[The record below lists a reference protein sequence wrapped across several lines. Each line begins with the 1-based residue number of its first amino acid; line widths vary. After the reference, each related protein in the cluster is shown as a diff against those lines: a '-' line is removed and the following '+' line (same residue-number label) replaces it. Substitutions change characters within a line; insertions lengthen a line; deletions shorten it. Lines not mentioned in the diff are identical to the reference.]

1 MKRGMQL
8 SEKCE
13 NVKRVKESSVNRYL
27 RIEKCGTSQWIEWIG
42 LPENWENTKQVKNG
56 SGTITQELKNCK
68 ASQQTKRKRY
78 PRTAKMQSKSK
89 TGK

>member
-27 RIEKCGTSQWIEWIG
+27 RIEKCGTSQ
-42 LPENWENTKQVKNG
+42 
-56 SGTITQELKNCK
+56 
-68 ASQQTKRKRY
+68 
-78 PRTAKMQSKSK
+78 
-89 TGK
+89 